1 MKSLLLPAA
10 LFLSVLLLHP
20 AAAPARAET
29 ANLLLNPSFEYE
41 TAADFHSCVF
51 WTMNQPGEHGDT
63 YGSAR
68 RENWRA
74 HDGYYAMAI
83 RGTWADAGD
92 SGGLW
97 QEVPA
102 VPGTPCRFSARAWA
116 DAAWTAQTCEIK
128 IEFWN
133 TDHSRR
139 IARHAFPLDHP
150 GETWQEFSVEA
161 TAPEDAAWVRAV
173 IHVSGA
179 GPEGALLVD
188 SLRLHGQPA
197 PDHIQNKSLP

>member
-1 MKSLLLPAA
+1 MKSPLLPAA
-10 LFLSVLLLHP
+10 LLLPGLLLHL
-20 AAAPARAET
+20 AATGVRAEPS
-29 ANLLLNPSFEYE
+29 NLLLNPSFEYE

-83 RGTWADAGD
+83 RGAWAGAGD

-102 VPGTPCRFSARAWA
+102 APGAAYRVSARVWA
-116 DAAWTAQTCEIK
+116 DAAWTAQTRELK

-133 TDHSRR
+133 ADHSERL
-139 IARHAFPLDHP
+139 ARHARPLENL
-150 GETWQEFSVEA
+150 GETWQEVSLEA
-161 TAPEDAAWVRAV
+161 TAPEDAAWVRV
-173 IHVSGA
+173 VVHVSGA

-188 SLRLHGQPA
+188 SLCLQLQPLA
-197 PDHIQNKSLP
+197 D